1 VGVVVIEGT
10 VYSGGSNAAT
20 CGQLATR
27 RRRLS
32 GSNVRKRERQMRGLL
47 LLLLLLLLCESIV
60 NNHAG
65 NEGIEEDVSN
75 RMGGVKVRE
84 K

>member
-1 VGVVVIEGT
+1 VLVGVVVVEGT
-10 VYSGGSNAAT
+10 VYGGGSNAAT

-32 GSNVRKRERQMRGLL
+32 GSNVRKRERQMQGLL
-47 LLLLLLLLCESIV
+47 LLFCESIV
-60 NNHAG
+60 NSHAG
-65 NEGIEEDVSN
+65 NEGMKEDVSN
-75 RMGGVKVRE
+75 RMGDVKVKE

>member
-47 LLLLLLLLCESIV
+47 LLLLLLCESIV
-60 NNHAG
+60 NSHAG